1 VGARARECNLCDT
14 VMTSGSDAGLRRHA
28 TRVPGK
34 LVALTRS
41 PFTTR
46 TFLVAALLALTSA
59 YAAVVHAKPFDLSGS
74 DWEGCADFAQI
85 ARDELGN
92 ARVVVVAN
100 RLDMRE
106 LKREDAVVLLHPE
119 RALDPESLASFMR
132 HGGRVV
138 LLDDYGTGDRLL
150 SHFGIQRVPAP
161 QRPVETLRGNPQLA
175 IAEPASNHPVVHDV
189 GRVVTNH
196 PTGVRHPDL
205 SPVLKMRG
213 VGEPDVLLAEA
224 GAVGMGRFLAIGDAS
239 IVINSMLRYPGNKAL
254 ARAIV
259 RYATDDDTWGK
270 RSGRIFIA
278 AGDFEQRGSFGEQSA
293 LSDDLEEIRRGAL
306 DALDHLRREGMPATL
321 AYWSAV
327 LVALGIVLWVGAR
340 AGKTHR
346 AAAPRFV
353 RTIPTVLHGGVAG
366 HAAVIGAPSTSRVLA
381 LLELKSALEEDLS
394 GLLEQAHVAGAASGA
409 SPGRTAVGTAEA
421 SEVMGHERLLD
432 AVGRAGLLDARG
444 LRALKEVLLRLSKVE
459 TMALTRGGAG
469 THSAAGGAWA
479 ARIRDREVLHTAAV
493 VEGILSLAHVR
504 ARSGGVPIV
513 APPAPAP
520 RDADI
525 PS

>member
-1 VGARARECNLCDT
+1 MTRA
-14 VMTSGSDAGLRRHA
+14 
-28 TRVPGK
+28 
-34 LVALTRS
+34 
-41 PFTTR
+41 PFTPRSFVYAT
-46 TFLVAALLALTSA
+46 VLALSCA
-59 YAAVVHAKPFDLSGS
+59 YATLAHAKPFDLAGS

-92 ARVVVVAN
+92 ARVVVVAS

-106 LKREDAVVLLHPE
+106 LKREDAVVLIHPE
-119 RALDPESLASFMR
+119 RTLDPESLASFMR
-132 HGGRVV
+132 HGGRAV

-150 SHFGIQRVPAP
+150 AHFGIQRVPAP
-161 QRPVETLRGNPQLA
+161 QRPVETLRGNPSLA

-205 SPVLKMRG
+205 SPVLKIRA

-224 GAVGMGRFLAIGDAS
+224 GAVGMGRFLAVGDAS

-259 RYATDDDTWGK
+259 HYATDDDTWGK
-270 RSGRIFIA
+270 RSGRLFIA

-293 LSDDLEEIRRGAL
+293 LSDDLEELRRGAL
-306 DALDHLRREGMPATL
+306 DALDHVRREGVPAPL

-353 RTIPTVLHGGVAG
+353 RPIPSVVQGGVAG

-394 GLLEQAHVAGAASGA
+394 GLLDAHHATAAREATDAARDGAL
-409 SPGRTAVGTAEA
+409 GTG
-421 SEVMGHERLLD
+421 VMGHERLVA
-432 AVGRAGLLDARG
+432 AVARAGLLDEQG
-444 LRALKEVLLRLSKVE
+444 LRALREVLLRLANVE
-459 TMALTRGGAG
+459 TMALVRGARG
-469 THSAAGGAWA
+469 TSRSGSGSRSAWA

-493 VEGILSLAHVR
+493 VEGILSLAHAR
-504 ARSGGVPIV
+504 ALHARN
-513 APPAPAP
+513 APSEREAGN
-520 RDADI
+520 